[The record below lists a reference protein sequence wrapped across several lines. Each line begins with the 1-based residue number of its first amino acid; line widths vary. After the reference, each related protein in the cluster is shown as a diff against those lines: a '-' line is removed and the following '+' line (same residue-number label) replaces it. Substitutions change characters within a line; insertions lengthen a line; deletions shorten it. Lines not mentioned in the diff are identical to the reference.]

1 MAESVKRLSRGTKH
15 MKKFAFALTGAA
27 ALALSAC
34 NNNDEDVVNNVEL
47 NQPGPDVL
55 NEEANQAALDAANAQ
70 AAVAA
75 NQLQDQNASDNLDNP
90 TDDQEQNVSGM

>member
-1 MAESVKRLSRGTKH
+1 

-34 NNNDEDVVNNVEL
+34 NNSDQDVVNNVEL
-47 NQPGPDVL
+47 NQPSPDVL

-70 AAVAA
+70 AAAAA
-75 NQLQDQNASDNLDNP
+75 NQQLQDQNASGNLDNP

>member
-1 MAESVKRLSRGTKH
+1 

-34 NNNDEDVVNNVEL
+34 NNSDEDVVNNVEL

-55 NEEANQAALDAANAQ
+55 NEQANQAALDAANAQ
-70 AAVAA
+70 AAAAA
-75 NQLQDQNASDNLDNP
+75 NQQLQDQNASDNLDNP

>member
-1 MAESVKRLSRGTKH
+1 

-34 NNNDEDVVNNVEL
+34 NNSDEDVVNNVEL

-70 AAVAA
+70 AAAAA
-75 NQLQDQNASDNLDNP
+75 NQQLQDQNASDNLDNP

>member
-1 MAESVKRLSRGTKH
+1 

-34 NNNDEDVVNNVEL
+34 NNSDEDVVNNVEL
-47 NQPGPDVL
+47 NQPGPDLL
-55 NEEANQAALDAANAQ
+55 NEEANQTALDAANAQ
-70 AAVAA
+70 AAAAA
-75 NQLQDQNASDNLDNP
+75 NQQLQDQNASDNLDNP

>member
-1 MAESVKRLSRGTKH
+1 

-34 NNNDEDVVNNVEL
+34 NNSDEDVVNNVEL
-47 NQPGPDVL
+47 NQPAPDVL

-70 AAVAA
+70 AAAAA
-75 NQLQDQNASDNLDNP
+75 NQQLQDQNASDNLDNP

>member
-1 MAESVKRLSRGTKH
+1 MN
-15 MKKFAFALTGAA
+15 KFAFALTGAA

-34 NNNDEDVVNNVEL
+34 HNSDEDVVNNVEL
-47 NQPGPDVL
+47 NQPSPDML

-70 AAVAA
+70 AAAA
-75 NQLQDQNASDNLDNP
+75 ASQLQDQNASANLDNP

>member
-1 MAESVKRLSRGTKH
+1 

-34 NNNDEDVVNNVEL
+34 NNSDEDVVNNVEL
-47 NQPGPDVL
+47 NQPVPDVL

-70 AAVAA
+70 AAAAA
-75 NQLQDQNASDNLDNP
+75 NQQLQDQNASDNLDNP